1 MENEEDEMASDD
13 MFLTSGVHIGTQQK
27 SADMIP
33 YIFKV
38 RNDGLYV
45 LDIKRTRKKIFVAGK
60 FLSKY
65 DPDKILVVSA
75 RQYGQNPVRMFS
87 KSVGSKYFAGR
98 FIPGTLT
105 NSQLPQYIEPE
116 VLVVTDPAADSKALR
131 EAVKNGTSVVG
142 FCDANNHTRN
152 IDLVLPANNK
162 GRKSLA
168 LIYWLLAR
176 EVLKNRGVLDDYS
189 NYEYKPEDF
198 EAIL

>member
-1 MENEEDEMASDD
+1 MEKQVDEIASDD

-27 SADMIP
+27 SADMVP

-45 LDIKRTRKKIFVAGK
+45 LDIKKTRKKIAMAGK

-65 DPDKILVVSA
+65 GPARILVVSA

-87 KSVGSKYFAGR
+87 KYVGSNCFAGR
-98 FIPGTLT
+98 YIPGTLT
-105 NSQLPQYIEPE
+105 NSQLPHYKEPD

-131 EAVKNGTSVVG
+131 EAVRNGIPVVG

-152 IDLVLPANNK
+152 IDLVIPANNK

-176 EVLKNRGVLDDYS
+176 EILKNKGAIRDYAQFDI
-189 NYEYKPEDF
+189 KPDEF
-198 EAIL
+198 EATL